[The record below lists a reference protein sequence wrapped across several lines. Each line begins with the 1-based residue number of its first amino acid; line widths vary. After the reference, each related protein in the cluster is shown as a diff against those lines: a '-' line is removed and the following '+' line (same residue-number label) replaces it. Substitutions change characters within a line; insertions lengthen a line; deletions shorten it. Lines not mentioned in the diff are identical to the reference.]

1 MRPSVGAGLAAAG
14 LAGMLTGMLA
24 TVTASAAGPESGE
37 RFDVLRLSAYLD
49 EDDTWSTEVGLD
61 LAVGTRFRTFGTVG
75 YSTLNFGPAPVTG
88 ADQDVDFAYGTAGVG
103 YEQGG
108 FSTDLS
114 LGLWGDDKI
123 VATRDLRA
131 GAGYDTAR
139 GGVRLTGVYR
149 DLDFTVRRL
158 VPDQGL
164 VTDERSTNATGVG
177 LELHVSP
184 ASAWRIYAGG
194 ETSDYDDQLEQRLAT
209 TPARLLAQRQL
220 TLASTFPE
228 WAWRAGTDVFVGLHR
243 LNLEYNADKSI
254 FGGLESSATSIA
266 WQFPLGSSGAWA
278 LDLRVGRADAD
289 DSTATTFGLASLA
302 LLY

>member
-1 MRPSVGAGLAAAG
+1 MRLVVGAWLAAGVLSAALAAA
-14 LAGMLTGMLA
+14 AA
-24 TVTASAAGPESGE
+24 TAAEPEPAD
-37 RFDVLRLSAYLD
+37 RFDVYRLSAYLD
-49 EDDTWSTEVGLD
+49 DDDNWSTEAGLD
-61 LAVGTRFRTFGTVG
+61 VAVGARLRTFGTLG
-75 YSTLNFGPAPVTG
+75 YSTLNLGPTLVTG
-88 ADQDVDFAYGTAGVG
+88 EDQDVDFAYGTAGIG

-114 LGLWGDDKI
+114 LGLWGDEDV

-131 GAGYDTAR
+131 GVAYDTALA
-139 GGVRLTGVYR
+139 GIRLTGIHR

-158 VPDQGL
+158 VPDTG
-164 VTDERSTNATGVG
+164 VVVEERSTSATGVG
-177 LELHVSP
+177 LELRLSP

-194 ETSDYDDQLEQRLAT
+194 ETSDYEDRLERLLARI
-209 TPARLLAQRQL
+209 PAQLLAQRQL
-220 TLASTFPE
+220 TLSSTFPE

-266 WQFPLGSSGAWA
+266 WQFPLGASGAWA

-289 DSTATTFGLASLA
+289 FSQAATFGLASLT